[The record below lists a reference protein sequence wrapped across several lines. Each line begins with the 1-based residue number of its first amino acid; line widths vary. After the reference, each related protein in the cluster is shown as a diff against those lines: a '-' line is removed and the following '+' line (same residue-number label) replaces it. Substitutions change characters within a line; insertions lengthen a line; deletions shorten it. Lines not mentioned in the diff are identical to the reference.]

1 MPLRKQSLLFR
12 SIKNKFHLAP
22 QPTSITPRAAF
33 IYTRTRFYTNP
44 ASEIPTLPPR
54 VHPPRPLISLPT
66 TRHSSTMAP
75 EESKPLSGVEAAKR
89 KAAYRA
95 VAEHFKS
102 DMRFVGIGSGS
113 TIVYGVEAIKEHLAE
128 NPPPQGHMNWFVP
141 TGWNSRKVIEAAG
154 LTPIAF
160 DSLPGDALME
170 VCFDGADEVDEE
182 LNCIKGGGACLFQ
195 EKLVACR
202 SKKFVCIAGT
212 YNSHLVPS
220 HAHGLHSLTPMALDY
235 RKNQPRLLTNWPSI
249 PIEVAPIS
257 HVSVLRDL
265 KLLGSIDPQLRE
277 HTLAKAGPI
286 QTDQSFY
293 IIDAP
298 FPKPLLNTLD
308 TCPGDGTDGNWG
320 IVRLAKRIKEINGVL
335 EVGIFCGENGYES
348 QARGAQGGQR
358 PVAVYFGMEDGEVM
372 VKRAEDLPKPRS
384 ERVALGKEEIMQK

>member
-1 MPLRKQSLLFR
+1 MSPD
-12 SIKNKFHLAP
+12 
-22 QPTSITPRAAF
+22 
-33 IYTRTRFYTNP
+33 
-44 ASEIPTLPPR
+44 
-54 VHPPRPLISLPT
+54 
-66 TRHSSTMAP
+66 
-75 EESKPLSGVEAAKR
+75 ESKQPPSGVEAAKR
-89 KAAYRA
+89 KAAFRA
-95 VAEHFKS
+95 VEEHFTS

-113 TIVYGVEAIKEHLAE
+113 TIVYGVEAIKAHLEA

-154 LTPIAF
+154 LIPIAF
-160 DSLPGDALME
+160 DSLPGDAMME

-202 SKKFVCIAGT
+202 SKKFVCIA
-212 YNSHLVPS
+212 
-220 HAHGLHSLTPMALDY
+220 DY
-235 RKNQPRLLTNWPSI
+235 RKNQSRLLTVWPSI

-257 HVSVLRDL
+257 HASVLRDL
-265 KLLGSIDPQLRE
+265 KLLGSVNPQLRE
-277 HTLAKAGPI
+277 HSLAKTGPI

-308 TCPGDGTDGNWG
+308 TSPGDGRDGNWG

-335 EVGIFCGENGYES
+335 EVGTFCGENGYEA

-358 PVAVYFGMEDGEVM
+358 PVAVYFGLENGEVM
-372 VKRAEDLPKPRS
+372 VKRAEDLPKPKS
-384 ERVALGKEEIMQK
+384 ERVALVDG